1 MLGFAQHEGKGR
13 GESTWWVLVDGE
25 ETNESLNT
33 WVKAAAPAA
42 AHQSSES
49 ERGPRETDRTRA

>member
-1 MLGFAQHEGKGR
+1 
-13 GESTWWVLVDGE
+13 VLVDGE